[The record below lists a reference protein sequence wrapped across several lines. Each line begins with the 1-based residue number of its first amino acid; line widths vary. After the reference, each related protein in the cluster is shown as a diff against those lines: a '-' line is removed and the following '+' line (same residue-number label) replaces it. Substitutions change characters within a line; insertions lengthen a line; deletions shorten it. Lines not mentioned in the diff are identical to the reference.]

1 MEQYRTWLE
10 VRFRDD
16 GGQDGP
22 WQRYDQVMDPY
33 YSQAPRSEQLYED
46 DSQWLPGTV
55 QECAQDD
62 LNEALDT
69 VIDEQYFARAVRDG
83 PMDVRVRLVEEGSG
97 GSPDKVIAVYTPS
110 PEQEARAYLKSA
122 LSGYDDVRDDLRWRL
137 LRAYQAGVAADEL
150 IRETAG
156 RIEAA
161 EIHALF
167 EADRLAQAARA
178 VIAGW
183 EDPEDRAAVMVDRTN
198 SVLVLLRTSFQQEI
212 NYEEMCRSDGHYG
225 YENCEDDDWWGYK
238 DGVRDAEAL
247 LQLLAEHYAVTC
259 GGRPAAASD
268 LAPTD
273 PAQWGQVRITPKPS
287 LAQAPCLL
295 QPPRAARQHDHE

>member
-16 GGQDGP
+16 DGQDGP
-22 WQRYDQVMDPY
+22 WQRYDEVMDPY

-46 DSQWLPGTV
+46 DSQWLPGTL
-55 QECAQDD
+55 QERAQDD

-69 VIDEQYFARAVRDG
+69 VIDEQYLARVVRDG

-97 GSPDKVIAVYTPS
+97 DTPDKVIAVCTPS

-137 LRAYQAGVAADEL
+137 LRAHRAGVVADDL

-167 EADRLAQAARA
+167 EADRLAEAARA

-183 EDPEDRAAVMVDRTN
+183 PDPEDRAAVTVERDN

-212 NYEEMCRSDGHYG
+212 NYEEMCRSDDDYG
-225 YENCEDDDWWGYK
+225 YEDCEDGDWWGYK

-247 LQLLAEHYAVTC
+247 LQLLTEHYTVTR
-259 GGRPAAASD
+259 GVGPATPSD
-268 LAPTD
+268 LAPLD
-273 PAQWGQVRITPKPS
+273 PVRWGWVRIAPKPS
-287 LAQAPCLL
+287 LAQGPCL
-295 QPPRAARQHDHE
+295 QSP